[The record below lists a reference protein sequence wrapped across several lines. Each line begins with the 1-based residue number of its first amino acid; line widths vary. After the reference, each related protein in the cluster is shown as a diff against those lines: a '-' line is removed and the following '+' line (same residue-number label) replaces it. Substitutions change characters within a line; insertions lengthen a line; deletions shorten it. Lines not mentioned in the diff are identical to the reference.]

1 MDPQQEPGQP
11 KQPSTPPVVQPAEP
25 TPVQTPLSTPEP
37 MTQTPFQELPK
48 KSHKKLLG
56 LLLLIGPSA
65 LLLLAILLYAVVNL
79 MASSQAPE
87 TDQLFP
93 EPTPLS
99 TIANVFLF
107 VVGGISVITWLPG
120 IIIGIILL
128 NKK

>member
-1 MDPQQEPGQP
+1 MEPQQEPGQP
-11 KQPSTPPVVQPAEP
+11 KQQPTPPVVQPPEP
-25 TPVQTPLSTPEP
+25 SLVQTPLNTPEE
-37 MTQTPFQELPK
+37 TVQTPFQELPK

-65 LLLLAILLYAVVNL
+65 LLLLSILLYSVANL
-79 MASSQAPE
+79 MANSQPTG

-93 EPTPLS
+93 EPTPLLVV
-99 TIANVFLF
+99 ANIFLF
-107 VVGGISVITWLPG
+107 IVGGISVITWLPG